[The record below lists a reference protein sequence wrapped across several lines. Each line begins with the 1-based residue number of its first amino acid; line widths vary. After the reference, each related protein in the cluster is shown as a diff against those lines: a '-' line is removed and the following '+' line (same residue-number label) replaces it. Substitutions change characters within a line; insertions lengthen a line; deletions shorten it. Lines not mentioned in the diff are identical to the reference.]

1 MGRRARRVGRSQT
14 ERLRALL
21 IGAKGGPQRGD
32 DYGSGL
38 TLSSG
43 ILRRRRGSDMRG
55 REREKREE
63 KRYDEVIDFR
73 RAEMGNF
80 DGQLKSGPR

>member
-1 MGRRARRVGRSQT
+1 VEVT
-14 ERLRALL
+14 C
-21 IGAKGGPQRGD
+21 GGE
-32 DYGSGL
+32 
-38 TLSSG
+38 
-43 ILRRRRGSDMRG
+43 
-55 REREKREE
+55 RERRE

>member
-1 MGRRARRVGRSQT
+1 VEVT
-14 ERLRALL
+14 C
-21 IGAKGGPQRGD
+21 
-32 DYGSGL
+32 
-38 TLSSG
+38 
-43 ILRRRRGSDMRG
+43 G